1 MATNEIPEV
10 ALKQFA
16 RLINSHPDMELK
28 GGGKMQYTSMNG
40 NMYTLVGKTGDAGLR
55 LSDEDAREFI
65 ETFGA
70 GPLIQYGA
78 VMRGYVQIPPD
89 VLGDTDVLRP
99 WLERSHE
106 HAKTLPT
113 KPTKKP

>member
-1 MATNEIPEV
+1 MVTNEVPDV
-10 ALKQFA
+10 PLQQFT

-40 NMYTLVGKTGDAGLR
+40 NMYTLVGKTGEAGLR
-55 LSDEDAREFI
+55 LSDEDAQEFR
-65 ETFGA
+65 ETFDA

-89 VLGDTDVLRP
+89 ILGDTETLRP
-99 WLERSHE
+99 WLDRSHE
-106 HAKTLPT
+106 YAKTLKP
-113 KPTKKP
+113 KPTKK